1 MAVNPARERRDL
13 LFLLSQPNPSAL
25 PVRVAIAGEIAV
37 TAMGP
42 SGERLTI
49 TLQSSPEFTK
59 SYDLLEFAPVT
70 WWTNNPTLLNVVE
83 NGWLYVDL
91 PGDIAPLIPSASPEP
106 PPVVGVAKQEAVA
119 AQTINGADVALADT
133 LNFVPSSDESLSL
146 YLNGILQTQG
156 SDYDISG
163 ITITWRAGT
172 GTAVDMSITDE
183 LIATYTTDSP

>member
-1 MAVNPARERRDL
+1 
-13 LFLLSQPNPSAL
+13 L

-37 TAMGP
+37 TALGP
-42 SGERLTI
+42 SGERLTV
-49 TLQSSPEFTK
+49 TLQSSSDFLKT
-59 SYDLLEFAPVT
+59 YDLLEFAPVS
-70 WWTNNPTLLNVVE
+70 WWTNNPTLLLVVD

-106 PPVVGVAKQEAVA
+106 PPVVGVAKQESIA
-119 AQTINGADVALADT
+119 AQAITGVDVALTDT

-146 YLNGILQTQG
+146 YLNGVLQTQG
-156 SDYDISG
+156 SDYDVSG

-172 GTAVDMSITDE
+172 GTAVDMSLTDE